1 VAKSVGKS
9 GKTPLMEQ
17 YEEIKAQHPGTIL
30 LFRVG
35 DFYET
40 FGTDAI
46 KAAEILGI
54 VLTKRG
60 NGSATEVAL
69 AGFPHHSLEVYLPKL
84 IRAGQRV
91 AVCEQLEDPKETK
104 TIVKRGVTE
113 LVTPGTSLSD
123 NLLNHK
129 RNNFL
134 AAVFFENDHV
144 GLALVDVSTGEFM
157 VASGKANQIEQMIQ
171 SYQPAEI
178 IFPKSK
184 SDALASIHADR
195 FYHHPLDDWAFRSDF
210 TYERLTRHFQTQS
223 LKGFGIE
230 DDIPAIV
237 AAGIILYYLE
247 ETRHPNVA
255 HIHTLSKIH
264 QFDYLAL
271 DRFSVRNLELLDGAQ
286 SDGRS
291 FVEIMDATKTP
302 MGARLLRKWTLFPL
316 KKVEDIEERQSI
328 VSILMKRK
336 KEAQKIS
343 DLLKEL
349 GDLERLVGKSATG
362 RINPR
367 ELVQLS
373 KSLALIQPIQELMV
387 QIDDPAL
394 LQLSSSLS
402 LELALL
408 QRLQSQLQPDAPA
421 QLVKGNII
429 ASGVSK
435 DLDELRNLANTG
447 KDYLVQLQQKEVQR
461 TGISS
466 LKISFNNVFGYYLEV
481 THTHKD
487 KVPVDWIRKQTLVNA
502 ERYVTPELK
511 EYEEKIL
518 GAQSKIET
526 IEFQLFQELVQYTN
540 SFIAPLQNNAKV
552 LASLDVL
559 LGFAQ
564 IAQERKYSCPIV
576 DESYALE
583 IKNGRHPV
591 IERFLPSGKD
601 YIPNDV
607 FLDHE
612 TQQIMII
619 TGPNMAGKSA
629 LLRQTA
635 LIVMMAQMGSFV
647 PATSAKIG
655 IVDKIFTRVG
665 ANDNQAFGE
674 STFMVEMNETAAI
687 LNNISARSL
696 ILLDEI
702 GRGTST
708 YDGISIAWAIA
719 EFLHQQP
726 ISKAKTLFATHYHE
740 LNEMEGQFERI
751 KNFNVSVKEVGNQIV
766 FVRKLQKGGSEH
778 SFGIHV
784 AKLAGIPQTVVHRS
798 EEILQE
804 LEAQRGQSGKKTIN
818 KKSQEWQ
825 MNLFQGGDPTMEEVR
840 KALES
845 IDPNAITP
853 MDALFTLHQLK
864 QILKN

>member
-1 VAKSVGKS
+1 
-9 GKTPLMEQ
+9 MEQ

-40 FGTDAI
+40 FGEDAI
-46 KAAEILGI
+46 QAAEILGI

-84 IRAGQRV
+84 VRAGQRV

-113 LVTPGTSLSD
+113 LVTPGTSMSD
-123 NLLNHK
+123 QLLHHK
-129 RNNFL
+129 RNNYL
-134 AAVFFENDHV
+134 AAISFWENEV
-144 GLALVDVSTGEFM
+144 GLALADVSTGEFL
-157 VASGKANQIEQMIQ
+157 VVSGKSATIEAVLQ

-184 SDALASIHADR
+184 FNELAQLQATR

-230 DDIPAIV
+230 EDVPSIIACGIV
-237 AAGIILYYLE
+237 LYYLE
-247 ETRHPNVA
+247 ETRHPNLA
-255 HIHTLSKIH
+255 HLKGISKI
-264 QFDYLAL
+264 QPLDYLFL
-271 DRFSVRNLELLDGAQ
+271 DRFSIRNLELMENSQA
-286 SDGRS
+286 DGRS
-291 FVEIMDATKTP
+291 FVEVLDGTKTP

-316 KKVEDIEERQSI
+316 KNVEQIRFRHAL
-328 VSILMKRK
+328 VSALLQNKRTSKALAEILQ
-336 KEAQKIS
+336 EF
-343 DLLKEL
+343 
-349 GDLERLVGKSATG
+349 GDLERLIGKSATG

-367 ELVQLS
+367 ELVQLRKS
-373 KSLALIQPIQELMV
+373 VDLFPKFQKLLSEINTTEVQSLANELADV
-387 QIDDPAL
+387 
-394 LQLSSSLS
+394 S
-402 LELALL
+402 ELALHL
-408 QRLQSQLQPDAPA
+408 KSWLNEDAPA
-421 QLVKGNII
+421 QLIKGGVI
-429 ASGVSK
+429 AAGKSAA
-435 DLDELRNLANTG
+435 LEELRGLSSSG
-447 KDYLVQLQQKEVQR
+447 KDYLIQIQQREIQL

-466 LKISFNNVFGYYLEV
+466 LKISFNSVFGYYLEV

-487 KVPVDWIRKQTLVNA
+487 KVPENWIRKQTLVNA

-518 GAQSKIET
+518 GAQSKIELL
-526 IEFQLFQELVQYTN
+526 EAQLYQELIQFVNQ
-540 SFIAPLQNNAKV
+540 FISVLQQNARIV
-552 LASLDVL
+552 ATLDVL
-559 LGFAQ
+559 SGFAQ
-564 IAQERKYSCPIV
+564 ISLERKYCQPEV

-583 IKNGRHPV
+583 IKAGRHPV
-591 IERFLPSGKD
+591 IERFLPHGKD

-607 FLDHE
+607 YLDYDS
-612 TQQIMII
+612 QQIMII

-635 LIVMMAQMGSFV
+635 LIVMMAQMGCFV
-647 PATSAKIG
+647 PAASAKIG
-655 IVDKIFTRVG
+655 IIDKIFTRVG
-665 ANDNQAFGE
+665 ASDNQAFGE

-726 ISKAKTLFATHYHE
+726 IHRAKTLFATHYHE

-751 KNFNVSVKEVGNQIV
+751 KNYNVSVKEVGNQIV

-784 AKLAGIPQTVVHRS
+784 AKLAGIPSEVVGRS
-798 EEILQE
+798 EEILRE
-804 LEAQRGQSGKKTIN
+804 LESNRSQNGKRSVS
-818 KKSQEWQ
+818 KKSSEWQ
-825 MNLFQGGDPTMEEVR
+825 MNLFQTSDPQLEEVR
-840 KALES
+840 KALEQ

-864 QILKN
+864 QILK

>member
-1 VAKSVGKS
+1 MAKTPGKS

-17 YEEIKAQHPGTIL
+17 YEQIKSQHPGTIL

-40 FGTDAI
+40 FGEDAVL
-46 KAAEILGI
+46 AAEILGI

-84 IRAGQRV
+84 VRAGQRV

-113 LVTPGTSLSD
+113 LVTPGTSMSD
-123 NLLNHK
+123 NLLHHK
-129 RNNFL
+129 KNNYL
-134 AAVFFENDHV
+134 AAISFWENEI
-144 GLALVDVSTGEFM
+144 GLALADVSTGEFL
-157 VASGKANQIEQMIQ
+157 VVSGKANTIEAIIQ

-184 SDALASIHADR
+184 SAELAQLQAHR
-195 FYHHPLDDWAFRSDF
+195 FYHHPLDDWAFRTDF
-210 TYERLTRHFQTQS
+210 TYERCTRHFQTQS

-230 DDIPAIV
+230 DDV
-237 AAGIILYYLE
+237 ASIIASGIILYYLE
-247 ETRHPNVA
+247 ETRHPNLS
-255 HIHTLSKIH
+255 HLKGISKI
-264 QFDYLAL
+264 QPLDYLFL
-271 DRFSVRNLELLDGAQ
+271 DRFSIRNLELMENSQ
-286 SDGRS
+286 SEGRS
-291 FVEIMDATKTP
+291 FVEILDATKTP
-302 MGARLLRKWTLFPL
+302 MGARLLRRWTLFPL
-316 KKVEDIEERQSI
+316 KDVEKIRFRHAI
-328 VSILMKRK
+328 VGSFLQHK
-336 KEAQKIS
+336 KIAHQIS
-343 DLLKEL
+343 GILKEI
-349 GDLERLVGKSATG
+349 GDLERLIGKSATG

-367 ELVQLS
+367 ELVQLK
-373 KSLALIQPIQELMV
+373 KSIGLIPKLQK
-387 QIDDPAL
+387 AL
-394 LQLSSSLS
+394 LETCSEEIKTLAHQLEDLS
-402 LELALL
+402 ELFQHLHQGL
-408 QRLQSQLQPDAPA
+408 NEDAPA
-421 QLVKGNII
+421 QLTKGNVMATGI
-429 ASGVSK
+429 SQE
-435 DLDELRNLANTG
+435 LDELRGLSNSG
-447 KDYLVQLQQKEVQR
+447 KDYLIQIQQREIQQ

-487 KVPVDWIRKQTLVNA
+487 KVPETWIRKQTLVNA
-502 ERYVTPELK
+502 ERFVTPELK

-518 GAQSKIET
+518 GAQSKIEVL
-526 IEFQLFQELVQYTN
+526 EAQLFQELLQFVN
-540 SFIAPLQNNAKV
+540 RFIQPLQQTAKV
-552 LASLDVL
+552 IASTDVL

-564 IAQERKYSCPIV
+564 ISGERKYSLPQV
-576 DESYALE
+576 DESYDLE
-583 IKNGRHPV
+583 IKGGRHPV
-591 IERFLPSGKD
+591 IERFLPHGKD

-607 FLDHE
+607 SLDHQY
-612 TQQIMII
+612 QQIMII

-635 LIVMMAQMGSFV
+635 LIVMMAQMGCYV
-647 PATSAKIG
+647 PAQSAKIG
-655 IVDKIFTRVG
+655 IIDKIFTRVG
-665 ANDNQAFGE
+665 ASDNQAFGE

-726 ISKAKTLFATHYHE
+726 IHRAKTLFATHYHE
-740 LNEMEGQFERI
+740 LNEMEAQFERI

-784 AKLAGIPQTVVHRS
+784 AKLAGIPAEVVHRS
-798 EEILQE
+798 EEILQD
-804 LEAQRGQSGKKTIN
+804 LEKNRSQNGKRPAL
-818 KKSQEWQ
+818 KKSGEWQ
-825 MNLFQGGDPTMEEVR
+825 MNIFQTSDPQLEEIK

-864 QILKN
+864 QILK

>member
-1 VAKSVGKS
+1 
-9 GKTPLMEQ
+9 MEQ
-17 YEEIKAQHPGTIL
+17 YEQIKAQHPGTIL

-40 FGTDAI
+40 FGEDAVL
-46 KAAEILGI
+46 AAEILGI

-84 IRAGQRV
+84 VRAGQRV

-123 NLLNHK
+123 QLLHHK
-129 RNNFL
+129 KNNYL
-134 AAVFFENDHV
+134 AALSFWENEI
-144 GLALVDVSTGEFM
+144 GLALADVSTGEFM
-157 VASGKANQIEQMIQ
+157 VVSGKPSTIEAIIQ

-184 SDALASIHADR
+184 SAELAQLQAHR
-195 FYHHPLDDWAFRSDF
+195 FYHHPLDDWAFRTDF

-230 DDIPAIV
+230 EDVASIIACGIV
-237 AAGIILYYLE
+237 LYYLE
-247 ETRHPNVA
+247 ETRHPNLA
-255 HIHTLSKIH
+255 HLKGISKIH
-264 QFDYLAL
+264 PLDYLFL
-271 DRFSVRNLELLDGAQ
+271 DRFSIRNLELMENPQ
-286 SDGRS
+286 SEGRS
-291 FVEIMDATKTP
+291 FVEVLDATKTP

-316 KKVEDIEERQSI
+316 KDLEQIRFRHSI
-328 VSILMKRK
+328 VSSFIQHKKWAKQASEILQEM
-336 KEAQKIS
+336 
-343 DLLKEL
+343 
-349 GDLERLVGKSATG
+349 GDLERLIGKSATG

-367 ELVQLS
+367 ELVQLKRS
-373 KSLALIQPIQELMV
+373 VELLPRVKKSLSEING
-387 QIDDPAL
+387 
-394 LQLSSSLS
+394 
-402 LELALL
+402 LEVANLG
-408 QRLQSQLQPDAPA
+408 SQLTDQTEFLQHLKTWLNEDAPA
-421 QLVKGNII
+421 QLVKGGVI
-429 ASGVSK
+429 AKGISAE
-435 DLDELRNLANTG
+435 LDELRGLSNSG
-447 KDYLVQLQQKEVQR
+447 KDYLIQIQQREIQQ

-487 KVPVDWIRKQTLVNA
+487 KVPETWIRKQTLVNA
-502 ERYVTPELK
+502 ERYVTLELK

-518 GAQSKIET
+518 GAQSKIEVL
-526 IEFQLFQELVQYTN
+526 EARLFQELIQFVNQ
-540 SFIAPLQNNAKV
+540 FIPALQQNAKV
-552 LASLDVL
+552 IATADVL

-564 IAQERKYSCPIV
+564 LSVDRKYIQPTV
-576 DESYALE
+576 DESYDLE
-583 IKNGRHPV
+583 IKGGRHPV
-591 IERFLPSGKD
+591 IERFLPHGKD

-635 LIVMMAQMGSFV
+635 LIVMMAQMGCFV
-647 PATSAKIG
+647 PATSAKLGVI
-655 IVDKIFTRVG
+655 DKIFTRVG
-665 ANDNQAFGE
+665 ASDNQAFGE

-726 ISKAKTLFATHYHE
+726 IHRAKTLFATHYHE

-751 KNFNVSVKEVGNQIV
+751 KNYNVSVKEVGNQIV

-784 AKLAGIPQTVVHRS
+784 AKLAGIPAEVVARS
-798 EEILQE
+798 EDILRD
-804 LEAQRGQSGKKTIN
+804 LESHRGQNGKRTVS
-818 KKSQEWQ
+818 KKSSEWQ
-825 MNLFQGGDPTMEEVR
+825 MNLFQTSDPQLEEIR
-840 KALES
+840 KALEQ

-864 QILKN
+864 QILK

>member
-1 VAKSVGKS
+1 
-9 GKTPLMEQ
+9 MEQ
-17 YEEIKAQHPGTIL
+17 YEQIKSQHPGTIL

-40 FGTDAI
+40 FGEDAI
-46 KAAEILGI
+46 LAADILGI

-84 IRAGQRV
+84 VRAGQRV

-123 NLLNHK
+123 NLLHHK
-129 RNNFL
+129 KNNYL
-134 AAVFFENDHV
+134 AALSFWENEI
-144 GLALVDVSTGEFM
+144 GLALADVSTGEFM
-157 VASGKANQIEQMIQ
+157 VVSGKPSTIEAIIQ

-184 SDALASIHADR
+184 SAELAQLQAHR
-195 FYHHPLDDWAFRSDF
+195 YYHHPLDDWAFRTDF

-230 DDIPAIV
+230 EDVASIIACGIV
-237 AAGIILYYLE
+237 LYYLE
-247 ETRHPNVA
+247 ETRHPNLA
-255 HIHTLSKIH
+255 HLKGISKIH
-264 QFDYLAL
+264 PLDYLFL
-271 DRFSVRNLELLDGAQ
+271 DRFSIRNLELMENPQ
-286 SDGRS
+286 SEGRS
-291 FVEIMDATKTP
+291 FVEVLDATKTP
-302 MGARLLRKWTLFPL
+302 MGARMLRKWTLFPL
-316 KKVEDIEERQSI
+316 KDLEQIRFRHSI
-328 VSILMKRK
+328 VSSFIQHKKWSKQVSEILQEM
-336 KEAQKIS
+336 
-343 DLLKEL
+343 
-349 GDLERLVGKSATG
+349 GDLERLIGKSATG

-367 ELVQLS
+367 ELVQLKRS
-373 KSLALIQPIQELMV
+373 VELLPKVQKCLSEINGIEVKTLAN
-387 QIDDPAL
+387 
-394 LQLSSSLS
+394 QLTD
-402 LELALL
+402 
-408 QRLQSQLQPDAPA
+408 QSEFLHHLKTWLNEDAPA
-421 QLVKGNII
+421 QLVKG
-429 ASGVSK
+429 GVISK
-435 DLDELRNLANTG
+435 GISAELDELRSLSNSG
-447 KDYLVQLQQKEVQR
+447 KDYLIQIQQREIQQ

-466 LKISFNNVFGYYLEV
+466 LKISFNSVFGYYLEV

-487 KVPVDWIRKQTLVNA
+487 KVPETWIRKQTLVNA

-518 GAQSKIET
+518 GAQSKIEVL
-526 IEFQLFQELVQYTN
+526 EARLFQELVQFVN
-540 SFIAPLQNNAKV
+540 QFIPALQQNAKV
-552 LASLDVL
+552 IATADVL

-564 IAQERKYSCPIV
+564 LSVERKYIQPTV
-576 DESYALE
+576 DESYELE
-583 IKNGRHPV
+583 IKGGRHPV
-591 IERFLPSGKD
+591 IERFLPHGKD

-635 LIVMMAQMGSFV
+635 LIVMMAQMGCFV
-647 PATSAKIG
+647 PATSAKLG
-655 IVDKIFTRVG
+655 IIDKIFTRVG
-665 ANDNQAFGE
+665 ASDNQAFGE

-726 ISKAKTLFATHYHE
+726 IHRAKTLFATHYHE

-751 KNFNVSVKEVGNQIV
+751 KNYNVSVKEVGNQIV
-766 FVRKLQKGGSEH
+766 FVRKLQRGGSEH

-784 AKLAGIPQTVVHRS
+784 AKLAGIPAEVVARSEDILRELESHRS
-798 EEILQE
+798 QN
-804 LEAQRGQSGKKTIN
+804 GKRTVS
-818 KKSQEWQ
+818 KKSSEWQ
-825 MNLFQGGDPTMEEVR
+825 MNLFQTSDPQLEEIR
-840 KALES
+840 KALEQ

-864 QILKN
+864 QILK

>member
-1 VAKSVGKS
+1 
-9 GKTPLMEQ
+9 MEQ
-17 YEEIKAQHPGTIL
+17 YEQIKSQHPGTIL

-40 FGTDAI
+40 FGEDAI
-46 KAAEILGI
+46 LAAEILGI

-84 IRAGQRV
+84 VRAGQRV

-113 LVTPGTSLSD
+113 LVTPGTSMSD
-123 NLLNHK
+123 NLLHHK
-129 RNNFL
+129 KNNYL
-134 AAVFFENDHV
+134 AVISFWENEI
-144 GLALVDVSTGEFM
+144 GLALADVSTGEFL
-157 VASGKANQIEQMIQ
+157 VVSGKANTIEAIIQ

-184 SDALASIHADR
+184 SAELAQLQAHR
-195 FYHHPLDDWAFRSDF
+195 FYHHPLDDWAFRIDF
-210 TYERLTRHFQTQS
+210 TYERCTRHFQTQS
-223 LKGFGIE
+223 LKGFGI
-230 DDIPAIV
+230 DDDV
-237 AAGIILYYLE
+237 ASIIASGIILYYLE
-247 ETRHPNVA
+247 ETRHPNLS
-255 HIHTLSKIH
+255 HLKGISKI
-264 QFDYLAL
+264 QPLDYLFL
-271 DRFSVRNLELLDGAQ
+271 DRFSIRNLELMENSQ
-286 SDGRS
+286 SEGRS
-291 FVEIMDATKTP
+291 FVEILDATKTP
-302 MGARLLRKWTLFPL
+302 MGARLLRRWTLFPL
-316 KKVEDIEERQSI
+316 KDVEKIRFRHAI
-328 VSILMKRK
+328 VGSFLQHK
-336 KEAQKIS
+336 KIAHQIS
-343 DLLKEL
+343 DILKEI
-349 GDLERLVGKSATG
+349 GDLERLIGKSATG

-367 ELVQLS
+367 ELVQLK
-373 KSLALIQPIQELMV
+373 KSIGLIPKLQK
-387 QIDDPAL
+387 AL
-394 LQLSSSLS
+394 LETSSEEIKTLAHQLEDLS
-402 LELALL
+402 ELFQHLHQGL
-408 QRLQSQLQPDAPA
+408 NEDAPA
-421 QLVKGNII
+421 QLTKGNVMATGI
-429 ASGVSK
+429 SQE
-435 DLDELRNLANTG
+435 LDELRGLSNSG
-447 KDYLVQLQQKEVQR
+447 KDYLIQIQQREIQQ

-487 KVPVDWIRKQTLVNA
+487 KVPETWIRKQTLVNA

-518 GAQSKIET
+518 GAQSKIEVL
-526 IEFQLFQELVQYTN
+526 EAQLFQELLQFVN
-540 SFIAPLQNNAKV
+540 RFIQPLQQTAKV
-552 LASLDVL
+552 IASTDVL

-564 IAQERKYSCPIV
+564 ISGERKYSLPQV
-576 DESYALE
+576 DESYDLE
-583 IKNGRHPV
+583 IKGGRHPV
-591 IERFLPSGKD
+591 IERFLPHGKD

-607 FLDHE
+607 SLDHQF
-612 TQQIMII
+612 QQIMII

-635 LIVMMAQMGSFV
+635 LIVMMAQMGCYV
-647 PATSAKIG
+647 PAQSAKIG
-655 IVDKIFTRVG
+655 IIDKIFTRVG
-665 ANDNQAFGE
+665 ASDNQAFGE

-726 ISKAKTLFATHYHE
+726 IHRAKTLFATHYHE
-740 LNEMEGQFERI
+740 LNEMEAQFERI

-784 AKLAGIPQTVVHRS
+784 AKLAGIPAEVVHRS
-798 EEILQE
+798 EEILQD
-804 LEAQRGQSGKKTIN
+804 LEKNRSQNGKRPAL
-818 KKSQEWQ
+818 KKSGEWQ
-825 MNLFQGGDPTMEEVR
+825 MNLFQTSDPQLEEIK

-864 QILKN
+864 QILK

>member
-1 VAKSVGKS
+1 
-9 GKTPLMEQ
+9 MEQ
-17 YEEIKAQHPGTIL
+17 YEQIKSQHPGTIL

-40 FGTDAI
+40 FGEDAVL
-46 KAAEILGI
+46 AAEILGI

-84 IRAGQRV
+84 VRAGQRV

-113 LVTPGTSLSD
+113 LVTPGTSMSD
-123 NLLNHK
+123 NLLHHK
-129 RNNFL
+129 KNNYL
-134 AAVFFENDHV
+134 AAISFWENEI
-144 GLALVDVSTGEFM
+144 GLALADVSTGEFL
-157 VASGKANQIEQMIQ
+157 VVSGKANTIEAIIQ

-184 SDALASIHADR
+184 SAELAQLQAHR
-195 FYHHPLDDWAFRSDF
+195 FYHHPLDDWAFRTDF
-210 TYERLTRHFQTQS
+210 TYERCTRHFQTQS

-230 DDIPAIV
+230 DDVASIIASGIV
-237 AAGIILYYLE
+237 LYYLE
-247 ETRHPNVA
+247 ETRHPNLS
-255 HIHTLSKIH
+255 HLKGISKI
-264 QFDYLAL
+264 QPLDYLFL
-271 DRFSVRNLELLDGAQ
+271 DRFSIRNLELMENSQAE
-286 SDGRS
+286 GRS
-291 FVEIMDATKTP
+291 FVEILDATKTP
-302 MGARLLRKWTLFPL
+302 MGARLLRRWTLFPL
-316 KKVEDIEERQSI
+316 KDVEKIRFRHAI
-328 VSILMKRK
+328 VGSFLQHK
-336 KEAQKIS
+336 KIAHQIS
-343 DLLKEL
+343 GILKEI
-349 GDLERLVGKSATG
+349 GDLERLIGKSATG

-367 ELVQLS
+367 ELVQLK
-373 KSLALIQPIQELMV
+373 KSIGLIPKLQK
-387 QIDDPAL
+387 AL
-394 LQLSSSLS
+394 LETDSEDIKTLAHQLEDLS
-402 LELALL
+402 ELFQHLHHGL
-408 QRLQSQLQPDAPA
+408 NEDAPA
-421 QLVKGNII
+421 QLTKGNVI
-429 ASGVSK
+429 AKGISQE
-435 DLDELRNLANTG
+435 LDELRGLSNSG
-447 KDYLVQLQQKEVQR
+447 KDYLIQIQQREIQQ

-487 KVPVDWIRKQTLVNA
+487 KVPETWIRKQTLVNA

-518 GAQSKIET
+518 GAQSKIEVLET
-526 IEFQLFQELVQYTN
+526 QLFQELLQFVNQ
-540 SFIAPLQNNAKV
+540 FIQPLQQTAKV
-552 LASLDVL
+552 IASTDVL

-564 IAQERKYSCPIV
+564 ISGERKYSLPQV
-576 DESYALE
+576 DESYDLE
-583 IKNGRHPV
+583 IKGGRHPV
-591 IERFLPSGKD
+591 IERFLPHGKD

-607 FLDHE
+607 SLDHQF
-612 TQQIMII
+612 QQIMII

-635 LIVMMAQMGSFV
+635 LIVMMAQMGCFV
-647 PATSAKIG
+647 PAQSAKIG
-655 IVDKIFTRVG
+655 IIDKIFTRVG
-665 ANDNQAFGE
+665 ASDNQAFGE

-726 ISKAKTLFATHYHE
+726 IHRAKTLFATHYHE
-740 LNEMEGQFERI
+740 LNEMEAQFERI

-784 AKLAGIPQTVVHRS
+784 AKLAGIPAEVVHRS
-798 EEILQE
+798 EEILQD
-804 LEAQRGQSGKKTIN
+804 LEKNRSQNGKRPAL
-818 KKSQEWQ
+818 KKSGEWQ
-825 MNLFQGGDPTMEEVR
+825 MNLFQTSDPQLEEIK

-864 QILKN
+864 QILK

>member
-1 VAKSVGKS
+1 
-9 GKTPLMEQ
+9 MEQ
-17 YEEIKAQHPGTIL
+17 YEQIKSQHPGTIL

-40 FGTDAI
+40 FGEDAI
-46 KAAEILGI
+46 LAADILGI

-84 IRAGQRV
+84 VRAGQRV

-123 NLLNHK
+123 HLLHHK
-129 RNNFL
+129 KNNYL
-134 AAVFFENDHV
+134 AALSFWENEI
-144 GLALVDVSTGEFM
+144 GLALADVSTGEFM
-157 VASGKANQIEQMIQ
+157 VVSGKPSTIEAIIQ

-184 SDALASIHADR
+184 SAELTQLQAHR

-230 DDIPAIV
+230 EDVASIIACGIV
-237 AAGIILYYLE
+237 LYYLE
-247 ETRHPNVA
+247 ETRHPNLA
-255 HIHTLSKIH
+255 HLKGISKIH
-264 QFDYLAL
+264 PLDYLFL
-271 DRFSVRNLELLDGAQ
+271 DRFSIRNLELMENPT
-286 SDGRS
+286 SEGRS
-291 FVEIMDATKTP
+291 FVEVLDATKTP
-302 MGARLLRKWTLFPL
+302 MGARMLRKWTLFPL
-316 KKVEDIEERQSI
+316 KDLEQIQFRHSI
-328 VSILMKRK
+328 VSSFIQHKKWTKQISEILQEM
-336 KEAQKIS
+336 
-343 DLLKEL
+343 
-349 GDLERLVGKSATG
+349 GDLERLIGKSATG

-367 ELVQLS
+367 ELVQLKRS
-373 KSLALIQPIQELMV
+373 VELLPKVQRCLSEINGIEVKTLA
-387 QIDDPAL
+387 
-394 LQLSSSLS
+394 
-402 LELALL
+402 
-408 QRLQSQLQPDAPA
+408 SQLTDQSEFLQHLQIWLNEDAPA
-421 QLVKGNII
+421 QLVKG
-429 ASGVSK
+429 GVISK
-435 DLDELRNLANTG
+435 GISAELDELRSLSNSG
-447 KDYLVQLQQKEVQR
+447 KDYLIQIQQREIQQ

-466 LKISFNNVFGYYLEV
+466 LKISFNSVFGYYLEV

-487 KVPVDWIRKQTLVNA
+487 KVPETWIRKQTLVNA

-518 GAQSKIET
+518 GAQSKIEVL
-526 IEFQLFQELVQYTN
+526 EARLFQELVQFVN
-540 SFIAPLQNNAKV
+540 QFIPTLQQNAKAI
-552 LASLDVL
+552 ASADVL

-564 IAQERKYSCPIV
+564 ISVERKYVQPTV
-576 DESYALE
+576 DESYELE
-583 IKNGRHPV
+583 IKGGRHPV
-591 IERFLPSGKD
+591 IERFLPHGKD

-607 FLDHE
+607 HLDHE

-635 LIVMMAQMGSFV
+635 LIVMMAQMGCFV
-647 PATSAKIG
+647 PATSAKLG
-655 IVDKIFTRVG
+655 IIDKIFTRVG
-665 ANDNQAFGE
+665 ASDNQAFGE

-726 ISKAKTLFATHYHE
+726 IHRAKTLFATHYHE

-751 KNFNVSVKEVGNQIV
+751 KNYNVSVKEVGNQIV

-784 AKLAGIPQTVVHRS
+784 AKLAGIPAEVVSRSEAILKELESHRS
-798 EEILQE
+798 Q
-804 LEAQRGQSGKKTIN
+804 GGKKTIS
-818 KKSQEWQ
+818 KKSPEWQ
-825 MNLFQGGDPTMEEVR
+825 MNLFQTSDPQLEEVR
-840 KALES
+840 KALEQ

-864 QILKN
+864 QILK

>member
-1 VAKSVGKS
+1 MAKSPGKS

-17 YEEIKAQHPGTIL
+17 YEQIKSQHPGTIL

-40 FGTDAI
+40 FGEDAI
-46 KAAEILGI
+46 LAADILGI

-84 IRAGQRV
+84 VRAGQRV

-123 NLLNHK
+123 HLLHHK
-129 RNNFL
+129 KNNYL
-134 AAVFFENDHV
+134 AALSFWENEI
-144 GLALVDVSTGEFM
+144 GLALADVSTGEFM
-157 VASGKANQIEQMIQ
+157 VVSGKPSTIEAIIQ

-184 SDALASIHADR
+184 SAELTQLQAHR

-230 DDIPAIV
+230 EDVASIIACGIV
-237 AAGIILYYLE
+237 LYYLE
-247 ETRHPNVA
+247 ETRHPNLA
-255 HIHTLSKIH
+255 HLKGISKIH
-264 QFDYLAL
+264 PLDYLFL
-271 DRFSVRNLELLDGAQ
+271 DRFSIRNLELMENPT
-286 SDGRS
+286 SEGRS
-291 FVEIMDATKTP
+291 FVEVLDATKTP
-302 MGARLLRKWTLFPL
+302 MGARMLRKWTLFPL
-316 KKVEDIEERQSI
+316 KDLEQIQFRHSI
-328 VSILMKRK
+328 VSSFIQHKKWTKQISEILQEM
-336 KEAQKIS
+336 
-343 DLLKEL
+343 
-349 GDLERLVGKSATG
+349 GDLERLIGKSATG

-367 ELVQLS
+367 ELVQLKRS
-373 KSLALIQPIQELMV
+373 VELLPKVQRCLSEINGIEVKTLA
-387 QIDDPAL
+387 
-394 LQLSSSLS
+394 
-402 LELALL
+402 
-408 QRLQSQLQPDAPA
+408 SQLTDQSEFLQHLQIWLNEDAPA
-421 QLVKGNII
+421 QLVKG
-429 ASGVSK
+429 GVISK
-435 DLDELRNLANTG
+435 GISAELDELRSLSNSG
-447 KDYLVQLQQKEVQR
+447 KDYLIQIQQREIQQ

-466 LKISFNNVFGYYLEV
+466 LKISFNSVFGYYLEV

-487 KVPVDWIRKQTLVNA
+487 KVPETWIRKQTLVNA

-518 GAQSKIET
+518 GAQSKIEVL
-526 IEFQLFQELVQYTN
+526 EARLFQELVQFVN
-540 SFIAPLQNNAKV
+540 QFIPTLQQNAKAI
-552 LASLDVL
+552 ASADVL

-564 IAQERKYSCPIV
+564 ISVERKYVQPTV
-576 DESYALE
+576 DESYELE
-583 IKNGRHPV
+583 IKGGRHPV
-591 IERFLPSGKD
+591 IERFLPHGKD

-607 FLDHE
+607 HLDHE

-635 LIVMMAQMGSFV
+635 LIVMMAQMGCFV
-647 PATSAKIG
+647 PATSAKLG
-655 IVDKIFTRVG
+655 IIDKIFTRVG
-665 ANDNQAFGE
+665 ASDNQAFGE

-726 ISKAKTLFATHYHE
+726 IHRAKTLFATHYHE

-751 KNFNVSVKEVGNQIV
+751 KNYNVSVKEVGNQIV

-784 AKLAGIPQTVVHRS
+784 AKLAGIPAEVVSRSEAILKELESHRS
-798 EEILQE
+798 Q
-804 LEAQRGQSGKKTIN
+804 GGKKTIS
-818 KKSQEWQ
+818 KKSPEWQ
-825 MNLFQGGDPTMEEVR
+825 MNLFQTSDPQLEEVR
-840 KALES
+840 KALEQ

-864 QILKN
+864 QILK

>member
-1 VAKSVGKS
+1 
-9 GKTPLMEQ
+9 MEQ
-17 YEEIKAQHPGTIL
+17 YEQIKSQHPGTIL

-40 FGTDAI
+40 FGEDAVL
-46 KAAEILGI
+46 AAEILGI

-84 IRAGQRV
+84 VRAGQRV

-113 LVTPGTSLSD
+113 LVTPGTSMSD
-123 NLLNHK
+123 NLLHHK
-129 RNNFL
+129 KNNYL
-134 AAVFFENDHV
+134 AAISFWENEI
-144 GLALVDVSTGEFM
+144 GLALADVSTGEFL
-157 VASGKANQIEQMIQ
+157 VVSGKANTIEAIIQ

-184 SDALASIHADR
+184 SAELAQLQAHR
-195 FYHHPLDDWAFRSDF
+195 FYHHPLDDWAFRTDF
-210 TYERLTRHFQTQS
+210 TYERCTRHFQTQS

-230 DDIPAIV
+230 DDV
-237 AAGIILYYLE
+237 ASIIASGIILYYLE
-247 ETRHPNVA
+247 ETRHPNLS
-255 HIHTLSKIH
+255 HLKGISKI
-264 QFDYLAL
+264 QPLDYLFL
-271 DRFSVRNLELLDGAQ
+271 DRFSIRNLELMENSQ
-286 SDGRS
+286 SEGRS
-291 FVEIMDATKTP
+291 FVEILDATKTP
-302 MGARLLRKWTLFPL
+302 MGARLLRRWTLFPL
-316 KKVEDIEERQSI
+316 KDVEKIRFRHAI
-328 VSILMKRK
+328 VGSFLQHK
-336 KEAQKIS
+336 KIS
-343 DLLKEL
+343 HQISEILKEI
-349 GDLERLVGKSATG
+349 GDLERLIGKSATG

-367 ELVQLS
+367 ELVQLK
-373 KSLALIQPIQELMV
+373 KSIGLIPKLQK
-387 QIDDPAL
+387 AL
-394 LQLSSSLS
+394 LETDSEDIKTLAHQLEDLS
-402 LELALL
+402 ELFQHLHHGL
-408 QRLQSQLQPDAPA
+408 NEDAPA
-421 QLVKGNII
+421 QLTKGNVI
-429 ASGVSK
+429 AKGISQE
-435 DLDELRNLANTG
+435 LDELRGLSNSG
-447 KDYLVQLQQKEVQR
+447 KDYLIQIQQREIQQ

-487 KVPVDWIRKQTLVNA
+487 KVPETWIRKQTLVNA

-518 GAQSKIET
+518 GAQSKIEVLET
-526 IEFQLFQELVQYTN
+526 QLFQELLQFVNQ
-540 SFIAPLQNNAKV
+540 FIQPLQQTAKV
-552 LASLDVL
+552 IASTDVL

-564 IAQERKYSCPIV
+564 ISGERKYSLPQV
-576 DESYALE
+576 DESYDLE
-583 IKNGRHPV
+583 IKGGRHPV
-591 IERFLPSGKD
+591 IERFLPHGKD

-607 FLDHE
+607 SLDHQF
-612 TQQIMII
+612 QQIMII

-635 LIVMMAQMGSFV
+635 LIVMMAQMGCFV
-647 PATSAKIG
+647 PAQSAKIG
-655 IVDKIFTRVG
+655 IIDKIFTRVG
-665 ANDNQAFGE
+665 ASDNQAFGE

-726 ISKAKTLFATHYHE
+726 IHRAKTLFATHYHE
-740 LNEMEGQFERI
+740 LNEMEAQFERI

-784 AKLAGIPQTVVHRS
+784 AKLAGIPAEVVHRS
-798 EEILQE
+798 EEILQD
-804 LEAQRGQSGKKTIN
+804 LEKNRTQNGKRPAL
-818 KKSQEWQ
+818 KKSGEWQ
-825 MNLFQGGDPTMEEVR
+825 MNLFQTTDPQLQEIK

-864 QILKN
+864 QILK

>member
-1 VAKSVGKS
+1 MAKTPGKS

-17 YEEIKAQHPGTIL
+17 YEQIKSQHPGTIL

-40 FGTDAI
+40 FGEDAI
-46 KAAEILGI
+46 LAAEILGI

-84 IRAGQRV
+84 VRAGQRV

-113 LVTPGTSLSD
+113 LVTPGTSMSD
-123 NLLNHK
+123 NLLHHK
-129 RNNFL
+129 KNNYL
-134 AAVFFENDHV
+134 AAISFWDNEI
-144 GLALVDVSTGEFM
+144 GLALADVSTGEFL
-157 VASGKANQIEQMIQ
+157 VVSGKANTIEAIIQ

-184 SDALASIHADR
+184 SAELAQLQAHR
-195 FYHHPLDDWAFRSDF
+195 FYHHPLDDWAFRTDF
-210 TYERLTRHFQTQS
+210 TYERCTRHFQTQS

-230 DDIPAIV
+230 DDV
-237 AAGIILYYLE
+237 ASIIASGIILYYLE
-247 ETRHPNVA
+247 ETRHPNLS
-255 HIHTLSKIH
+255 HLKGISKI
-264 QFDYLAL
+264 QPLDYLFL
-271 DRFSVRNLELLDGAQ
+271 DRFSIRNLELMENSQ
-286 SDGRS
+286 SEGRS
-291 FVEIMDATKTP
+291 FVEILDATKTP
-302 MGARLLRKWTLFPL
+302 MGARLLRRWTLFPL
-316 KKVEDIEERQSI
+316 KDVEKIRFRHAI
-328 VSILMKRK
+328 VGSFLQHK
-336 KEAQKIS
+336 KIAHQIS
-343 DLLKEL
+343 DILKEI
-349 GDLERLVGKSATG
+349 GDLERLIGKSATG

-367 ELVQLS
+367 ELVQLK
-373 KSLALIQPIQELMV
+373 KSIGLIPKLQK
-387 QIDDPAL
+387 AL
-394 LQLSSSLS
+394 LETSSEEIKTLAHQLEDLS
-402 LELALL
+402 ELFQHLHQGL
-408 QRLQSQLQPDAPA
+408 NEDAPA
-421 QLVKGNII
+421 QLTKGNVMATGI
-429 ASGVSK
+429 SQE
-435 DLDELRNLANTG
+435 LDELRGLSNSG
-447 KDYLVQLQQKEVQR
+447 KDYLIQIQQREIQQ

-487 KVPVDWIRKQTLVNA
+487 KVPETWIRKQTLVNA

-518 GAQSKIET
+518 GAQSKIEVL
-526 IEFQLFQELVQYTN
+526 EAQLFQELLQFVN
-540 SFIAPLQNNAKV
+540 RFIQPLQQTAKV
-552 LASLDVL
+552 IASTDVL

-564 IAQERKYSCPIV
+564 ISGERKYSLPQV
-576 DESYALE
+576 DESYDLE
-583 IKNGRHPV
+583 IKGGRHPV
-591 IERFLPSGKD
+591 IERFLPHGKD

-607 FLDHE
+607 SLDHQY
-612 TQQIMII
+612 QQIMII

-635 LIVMMAQMGSFV
+635 LIVMMAQMGCYV
-647 PATSAKIG
+647 PAQSAKIG
-655 IVDKIFTRVG
+655 IIDKIFTRVG
-665 ANDNQAFGE
+665 ASDNQAFGE

-726 ISKAKTLFATHYHE
+726 IHRAKTLFATHYHE
-740 LNEMEGQFERI
+740 LNEMEAQFERI

-784 AKLAGIPQTVVHRS
+784 AKLAGIPAEVVHRS
-798 EEILQE
+798 EEILQD
-804 LEAQRGQSGKKTIN
+804 LEKNRSQNGKRPAL
-818 KKSQEWQ
+818 KKSGEWQ
-825 MNLFQGGDPTMEEVR
+825 MNLFQTSDPQLEEIK

-864 QILKN
+864 QILK

>member
-1 VAKSVGKS
+1 MAKSPGKS

-17 YEEIKAQHPGTIL
+17 YEQIKSQHPGTIL

-40 FGTDAI
+40 FGEDAI
-46 KAAEILGI
+46 LAADILGI

-84 IRAGQRV
+84 VRAGQRV

-123 NLLNHK
+123 NLLHHK
-129 RNNFL
+129 KNNYL
-134 AAVFFENDHV
+134 AALSFWENEI
-144 GLALVDVSTGEFM
+144 GLALADVSTGEFM
-157 VASGKANQIEQMIQ
+157 VVSGKPSTIEAIIQ

-184 SDALASIHADR
+184 SAEIAQLQAHR
-195 FYHHPLDDWAFRSDF
+195 YYHHPLDDWAFRTDF

-230 DDIPAIV
+230 EDVASIIACGIV
-237 AAGIILYYLE
+237 LYYLE
-247 ETRHPNVA
+247 ETRHPNLA
-255 HIHTLSKIH
+255 HLKGISKIH
-264 QFDYLAL
+264 PLDYLFL
-271 DRFSVRNLELLDGAQ
+271 DRFSIRNLELMENPQ
-286 SDGRS
+286 SEGRS
-291 FVEIMDATKTP
+291 FVEVLDATKTP
-302 MGARLLRKWTLFPL
+302 MGARMLRKWTLFPL
-316 KKVEDIEERQSI
+316 KDLEQIRFRHSI
-328 VSILMKRK
+328 VSSFIQHKKWSKQVSEILQEM
-336 KEAQKIS
+336 
-343 DLLKEL
+343 
-349 GDLERLVGKSATG
+349 GDLERLIGKSATG

-367 ELVQLS
+367 ELVQLKRS
-373 KSLALIQPIQELMV
+373 VELLPKVQKCLSEINGIEVKNLAN
-387 QIDDPAL
+387 
-394 LQLSSSLS
+394 QLTD
-402 LELALL
+402 
-408 QRLQSQLQPDAPA
+408 QSEFLHHLKTWLNEDAPA
-421 QLVKGNII
+421 QLVKG
-429 ASGVSK
+429 GVISK
-435 DLDELRNLANTG
+435 GISAELDELRSLSNSG
-447 KDYLVQLQQKEVQR
+447 KDYLIQIQQREIQQ

-466 LKISFNNVFGYYLEV
+466 LKISFNSVFGYYLEV

-487 KVPVDWIRKQTLVNA
+487 KVPETWIRKQTLVNA

-518 GAQSKIET
+518 GAQSKIEVL
-526 IEFQLFQELVQYTN
+526 EARLFQELVQFVN
-540 SFIAPLQNNAKV
+540 QFIPALQQNAKV
-552 LASLDVL
+552 IATADVL

-564 IAQERKYSCPIV
+564 LSVERKYIQPSV
-576 DESYALE
+576 DESYELE
-583 IKNGRHPV
+583 IKGGRHPV
-591 IERFLPSGKD
+591 IEQFLPHGKD

-635 LIVMMAQMGSFV
+635 LIVMMAQMGCFV
-647 PATSAKIG
+647 PATSAKLG
-655 IVDKIFTRVG
+655 IIDKIFTRVG
-665 ANDNQAFGE
+665 ASDNQAFGE

-726 ISKAKTLFATHYHE
+726 IHRAKTLFATHYHE

-751 KNFNVSVKEVGNQIV
+751 KNYNVSVKEVGNQIV
-766 FVRKLQKGGSEH
+766 FVRKLQRGGSEH

-784 AKLAGIPQTVVHRS
+784 AKLAGIPAEVVSRSEDILRELESHRS
-798 EEILQE
+798 QN
-804 LEAQRGQSGKKTIN
+804 GKRTVS
-818 KKSQEWQ
+818 KKSSEWQ
-825 MNLFQGGDPTMEEVR
+825 MNLFQTSDPQLEEIR
-840 KALES
+840 KALEQ

-864 QILKN
+864 QILK

>member
-1 VAKSVGKS
+1 
-9 GKTPLMEQ
+9 MEQ
-17 YEEIKAQHPGTIL
+17 YEQIKSQHPGTIL

-40 FGTDAI
+40 FGEDAI
-46 KAAEILGI
+46 LAADILGI

-84 IRAGQRV
+84 VRAGQRV

-123 NLLNHK
+123 NLLHHK
-129 RNNFL
+129 KNNYL
-134 AAVFFENDHV
+134 AALSFWENEI
-144 GLALVDVSTGEFM
+144 GLALADVSTGEFM
-157 VASGKANQIEQMIQ
+157 VVSGKPSSIEAIIQ

-184 SDALASIHADR
+184 SAELAQLQAHR
-195 FYHHPLDDWAFRSDF
+195 YYHHPLDDWAFRTDF

-230 DDIPAIV
+230 EDVASIIACGIV
-237 AAGIILYYLE
+237 LYYLE
-247 ETRHPNVA
+247 ETRHPNLA
-255 HIHTLSKIH
+255 HLKGISKIH
-264 QFDYLAL
+264 PLDYLFL
-271 DRFSVRNLELLDGAQ
+271 DRFSIRNLELMENPQ
-286 SDGRS
+286 SEGRS
-291 FVEIMDATKTP
+291 FVEVLDATKTP
-302 MGARLLRKWTLFPL
+302 MGARMLRKWTLFPL
-316 KKVEDIEERQSI
+316 KDLEQIRFRHSI
-328 VSILMKRK
+328 VSSFIQHKKWSKQVSEILQEM
-336 KEAQKIS
+336 
-343 DLLKEL
+343 
-349 GDLERLVGKSATG
+349 GDLERLIGKSATG

-367 ELVQLS
+367 ELVQLKRS
-373 KSLALIQPIQELMV
+373 VELLPKVQKCLSEINGIEVKTLAN
-387 QIDDPAL
+387 
-394 LQLSSSLS
+394 QLTD
-402 LELALL
+402 
-408 QRLQSQLQPDAPA
+408 QSEFLHHLKTWLNEDAPA
-421 QLVKGNII
+421 QLVKG
-429 ASGVSK
+429 GVISK
-435 DLDELRNLANTG
+435 GISAELDELRSLSNSG
-447 KDYLVQLQQKEVQR
+447 KDYLIQIQQREIQQ

-466 LKISFNNVFGYYLEV
+466 LKISFNSVFGYYLEV

-487 KVPVDWIRKQTLVNA
+487 KVPETWIRKQTLVNA

-518 GAQSKIET
+518 GAQSKIEVL
-526 IEFQLFQELVQYTN
+526 EARLFQELVQFVN
-540 SFIAPLQNNAKV
+540 QFIPALQQNAKV
-552 LASLDVL
+552 IATADVL

-564 IAQERKYSCPIV
+564 LSVERKYIQPTV
-576 DESYALE
+576 DESYELE
-583 IKNGRHPV
+583 IKGGRHPV
-591 IERFLPSGKD
+591 IERFLPHGKD

-635 LIVMMAQMGSFV
+635 LIVMMAQMGCFV
-647 PATSAKIG
+647 PATSAKLG
-655 IVDKIFTRVG
+655 IIDKIFTRVG
-665 ANDNQAFGE
+665 ASDNQAFGE

-726 ISKAKTLFATHYHE
+726 IHRAKTLFATHYHE

-751 KNFNVSVKEVGNQIV
+751 KNYNVSVKEVGNQIV
-766 FVRKLQKGGSEH
+766 FVRKLQRGGSEH

-784 AKLAGIPQTVVHRS
+784 AKLAGIPAEVVARSEDILRDLESHRS
-798 EEILQE
+798 QN
-804 LEAQRGQSGKKTIN
+804 GKRTVS
-818 KKSQEWQ
+818 KKSSEWQ
-825 MNLFQGGDPTMEEVR
+825 MNLFQTSDPQLEEIR
-840 KALES
+840 KALEQ

-864 QILKN
+864 QILK

>member
-1 VAKSVGKS
+1 
-9 GKTPLMEQ
+9 MEQ
-17 YEEIKAQHPGTIL
+17 YEQIKSQHPGTIL

-40 FGTDAI
+40 FGEDAI
-46 KAAEILGI
+46 LAAEILGI

-84 IRAGQRV
+84 VRAGQRV

-113 LVTPGTSLSD
+113 LVTPGTSMSD
-123 NLLNHK
+123 NLLHHK
-129 RNNFL
+129 KNNYL
-134 AAVFFENDHV
+134 AAISFWENEI
-144 GLALVDVSTGEFM
+144 GLALADVSTGEFL
-157 VASGKANQIEQMIQ
+157 VVSGKANTIEAIIQ

-184 SDALASIHADR
+184 SAELAQLQAHR
-195 FYHHPLDDWAFRSDF
+195 FYHHPLDDWAFRIDF
-210 TYERLTRHFQTQS
+210 TYERCTRHFQTQS
-223 LKGFGIE
+223 LKGFGI
-230 DDIPAIV
+230 DDDV
-237 AAGIILYYLE
+237 ASIIASGIILYYLE
-247 ETRHPNVA
+247 ETRHPNLS
-255 HIHTLSKIH
+255 HLKGISKI
-264 QFDYLAL
+264 QPLDYLFL
-271 DRFSVRNLELLDGAQ
+271 DRFSIRNLELMENSQ
-286 SDGRS
+286 SEGRS
-291 FVEIMDATKTP
+291 FVEILDATKTP
-302 MGARLLRKWTLFPL
+302 MGARLLRRWTLFPL
-316 KKVEDIEERQSI
+316 KDVEKIRFRHAI
-328 VSILMKRK
+328 VGSFLQHK
-336 KEAQKIS
+336 KIAHQIS
-343 DLLKEL
+343 DILKEI
-349 GDLERLVGKSATG
+349 GDLERLIGKSATG

-367 ELVQLS
+367 ELVQLK
-373 KSLALIQPIQELMV
+373 KSIGLIPKLQK
-387 QIDDPAL
+387 AL
-394 LQLSSSLS
+394 LETSSEEIKTLAHQLEDLS
-402 LELALL
+402 ELFQHLHHGL
-408 QRLQSQLQPDAPA
+408 NEDAPA
-421 QLVKGNII
+421 QLTKGNVI
-429 ASGVSK
+429 AKGISQE
-435 DLDELRNLANTG
+435 LDELRGLSNSG
-447 KDYLVQLQQKEVQR
+447 KDYLIQIQQREIQQ

-487 KVPVDWIRKQTLVNA
+487 KVPETWIRKQTLVNA

-518 GAQSKIET
+518 GAQSKIEVL
-526 IEFQLFQELVQYTN
+526 EAQLFQELLQFVN
-540 SFIAPLQNNAKV
+540 RFIQPLQQTAKV
-552 LASLDVL
+552 IASTDVL

-564 IAQERKYSCPIV
+564 ISGERKYSLPQV
-576 DESYALE
+576 DESYDLE
-583 IKNGRHPV
+583 IKGGRHPV
-591 IERFLPSGKD
+591 IERFLPHGKD

-607 FLDHE
+607 SLDHQY
-612 TQQIMII
+612 QQIMII

-635 LIVMMAQMGSFV
+635 LIVMMAQMGCYV
-647 PATSAKIG
+647 PAQSAKIG
-655 IVDKIFTRVG
+655 IIDKIFTRVG
-665 ANDNQAFGE
+665 ASDNQAFGE

-726 ISKAKTLFATHYHE
+726 IHRAKTLFATHYHE
-740 LNEMEGQFERI
+740 LNEMEAQFERI

-784 AKLAGIPQTVVHRS
+784 AKLAGIPAEVVHRS
-798 EEILQE
+798 EEILQD
-804 LEAQRGQSGKKTIN
+804 LEKNRSQNGKRPAL
-818 KKSQEWQ
+818 KKSGEWQ
-825 MNLFQGGDPTMEEVR
+825 MNLFQTSDPQLEEIK

-864 QILKN
+864 QILK

>member
-1 VAKSVGKS
+1 
-9 GKTPLMEQ
+9 MEQ
-17 YEEIKAQHPGTIL
+17 YEQIKSQHPGTIL

-40 FGTDAI
+40 FGEDAI
-46 KAAEILGI
+46 LAADILGI

-84 IRAGQRV
+84 VRAGQRV

-123 NLLNHK
+123 NLLHHK
-129 RNNFL
+129 KNNYL
-134 AAVFFENDHV
+134 AALSFWENEI
-144 GLALVDVSTGEFM
+144 GLALADVSTGEFL
-157 VASGKANQIEQMIQ
+157 VVSGKPSSIEAIIQ

-184 SDALASIHADR
+184 SAELAQLQAHR
-195 FYHHPLDDWAFRSDF
+195 YYHHPLDDWAFRTDF

-230 DDIPAIV
+230 EDVASIIACGIV
-237 AAGIILYYLE
+237 LYYLE
-247 ETRHPNVA
+247 ETRHPNLA
-255 HIHTLSKIH
+255 HLKGISKIH
-264 QFDYLAL
+264 PLDYLFL
-271 DRFSVRNLELLDGAQ
+271 DRFSIRNLELMENPQ
-286 SDGRS
+286 SEGRS
-291 FVEIMDATKTP
+291 FVEVLDATKTP
-302 MGARLLRKWTLFPL
+302 MGARMLRKWTLFPL
-316 KKVEDIEERQSI
+316 KDLEQIRFRHSI
-328 VSILMKRK
+328 VSSFIQHKKWSKQVSEILQEM
-336 KEAQKIS
+336 
-343 DLLKEL
+343 
-349 GDLERLVGKSATG
+349 GDLERLIGKSATG

-367 ELVQLS
+367 ELVQLKRS
-373 KSLALIQPIQELMV
+373 VELLPKVQKCLSEINGIEMKTLAN
-387 QIDDPAL
+387 
-394 LQLSSSLS
+394 QLTD
-402 LELALL
+402 
-408 QRLQSQLQPDAPA
+408 QSEFLHHLKTWLNEDAPA
-421 QLVKGNII
+421 QLVKG
-429 ASGVSK
+429 GVISNGISAE
-435 DLDELRNLANTG
+435 LDELRSLSNSG
-447 KDYLVQLQQKEVQR
+447 KDYLIQIQQREIQQ

-466 LKISFNNVFGYYLEV
+466 LKISFNSVFGYYLEV

-487 KVPVDWIRKQTLVNA
+487 KVPETWIRKQTLVNA

-518 GAQSKIET
+518 GAQSKIEVL
-526 IEFQLFQELVQYTN
+526 EARLFQELVQFVN
-540 SFIAPLQNNAKV
+540 QFIPALQQNAK
-552 LASLDVL
+552 AIATADVL

-564 IAQERKYSCPIV
+564 LSVERKYIQPTV
-576 DESYALE
+576 DESYELE
-583 IKNGRHPV
+583 IKGGRHPV
-591 IERFLPSGKD
+591 IERFLPHGKD

-607 FLDHE
+607 YLDHE

-635 LIVMMAQMGSFV
+635 LIVMMAQMGCFV
-647 PATSAKIG
+647 PATSAKLG
-655 IVDKIFTRVG
+655 IIDKIFTRVG
-665 ANDNQAFGE
+665 ASDNQAFGE

-726 ISKAKTLFATHYHE
+726 IHRAKTLFATHYHE

-751 KNFNVSVKEVGNQIV
+751 KNYNVSVKEVGNQIV
-766 FVRKLQKGGSEH
+766 FVRKLQRGGSEH

-784 AKLAGIPQTVVHRS
+784 AKLAGIPAEVVARSEDILRDLESHRS
-798 EEILQE
+798 QN
-804 LEAQRGQSGKKTIN
+804 GKRTVS
-818 KKSQEWQ
+818 KKSSEWQ
-825 MNLFQGGDPTMEEVR
+825 MNLFQTSDPQLEEIR
-840 KALES
+840 KALEQ

-864 QILKN
+864 QILK

>member
-1 VAKSVGKS
+1 MAKTPGKS

-17 YEEIKAQHPGTIL
+17 YEQIKSQHPGTIL

-40 FGTDAI
+40 FGEDAVL
-46 KAAEILGI
+46 AAEILGI

-84 IRAGQRV
+84 VRAGQRV

-113 LVTPGTSLSD
+113 LVTPGTSMSD
-123 NLLNHK
+123 NLLHHK
-129 RNNFL
+129 KNNYL
-134 AAVFFENDHV
+134 AAISFWDNEI
-144 GLALVDVSTGEFM
+144 GLALADVSTGEFL
-157 VASGKANQIEQMIQ
+157 VVSGKANTIEAIIQ

-184 SDALASIHADR
+184 SAELAQLQAHR
-195 FYHHPLDDWAFRSDF
+195 FYHHPLDDWAFRTDF
-210 TYERLTRHFQTQS
+210 TYERCTRHFQTQS

-230 DDIPAIV
+230 DDV
-237 AAGIILYYLE
+237 ASIIASGIILYYLE
-247 ETRHPNVA
+247 ETRHPNLS
-255 HIHTLSKIH
+255 HLKGISKI
-264 QFDYLAL
+264 QPLDYLFL
-271 DRFSVRNLELLDGAQ
+271 DRFSIRNLELMENSQ
-286 SDGRS
+286 SEGRS
-291 FVEIMDATKTP
+291 FVEILDATKTP
-302 MGARLLRKWTLFPL
+302 MGARLLRRWTLFPL
-316 KKVEDIEERQSI
+316 KDVEKIRFRHAI
-328 VSILMKRK
+328 VGSFLQHK
-336 KEAQKIS
+336 KIAHQIS
-343 DLLKEL
+343 DILKEI
-349 GDLERLVGKSATG
+349 GDLERLIGKSATG

-367 ELVQLS
+367 ELVQLK
-373 KSLALIQPIQELMV
+373 KSIGLIPKLQK
-387 QIDDPAL
+387 AL
-394 LQLSSSLS
+394 LETGSEEIKTLAHQLEDLS
-402 LELALL
+402 ELFQHLHQGL
-408 QRLQSQLQPDAPA
+408 NEDAPA
-421 QLVKGNII
+421 QLTKGNVMATGI
-429 ASGVSK
+429 SQE
-435 DLDELRNLANTG
+435 LDELRGLSNSG
-447 KDYLVQLQQKEVQR
+447 KDYLIQIQQREIQQ

-487 KVPVDWIRKQTLVNA
+487 KVPETWIRKQTLVNA

-518 GAQSKIET
+518 GAQSKIEVL
-526 IEFQLFQELVQYTN
+526 EAQLFQELLQFVN
-540 SFIAPLQNNAKV
+540 RFIQPLQQTAKV
-552 LASLDVL
+552 IASTDVL

-564 IAQERKYSCPIV
+564 ISGERKYSLPQV
-576 DESYALE
+576 DESYDLE
-583 IKNGRHPV
+583 IKGGRHPV
-591 IERFLPSGKD
+591 IERFLPHGKD

-607 FLDHE
+607 SLDHQY
-612 TQQIMII
+612 QQIMII

-635 LIVMMAQMGSFV
+635 LIVMMAQMGCYV
-647 PATSAKIG
+647 PAQSAKIG
-655 IVDKIFTRVG
+655 IIDKIFTRVG
-665 ANDNQAFGE
+665 ASDNQAFGE

-726 ISKAKTLFATHYHE
+726 IHRAKTLFATHYHE
-740 LNEMEGQFERI
+740 LNEMEAQFERI

-784 AKLAGIPQTVVHRS
+784 AKLAGIPAEVVHRS
-798 EEILQE
+798 EEILQD
-804 LEAQRGQSGKKTIN
+804 LEKNRSQNGKRPAL
-818 KKSQEWQ
+818 KKSGEWQ
-825 MNLFQGGDPTMEEVR
+825 MNLFQTSDPQLEEIK

-864 QILKN
+864 QILK

>member
-1 VAKSVGKS
+1 
-9 GKTPLMEQ
+9 MEQ
-17 YEEIKAQHPGTIL
+17 YEQIKSQHPGTIL

-40 FGTDAI
+40 FGEDAI
-46 KAAEILGI
+46 LAAEILGI

-84 IRAGQRV
+84 VRAGQRV

-113 LVTPGTSLSD
+113 LVTPGTSMSD
-123 NLLNHK
+123 NLLHHK
-129 RNNFL
+129 KNNYL
-134 AAVFFENDHV
+134 AAISFWDNEI
-144 GLALVDVSTGEFM
+144 GLALADVSTGEFL
-157 VASGKANQIEQMIQ
+157 VVSGKANTIEAIIQ

-184 SDALASIHADR
+184 SAELAQLQAHR
-195 FYHHPLDDWAFRSDF
+195 FYHHPLDDWAFRIDF
-210 TYERLTRHFQTQS
+210 TYERCTRHFQTQS
-223 LKGFGIE
+223 LKGFGI
-230 DDIPAIV
+230 DDDV
-237 AAGIILYYLE
+237 ASIIASGIILYYLE
-247 ETRHPNVA
+247 ETRHPNLS
-255 HIHTLSKIH
+255 HLKGISKI
-264 QFDYLAL
+264 QPLDYLFL
-271 DRFSVRNLELLDGAQ
+271 DRFSIRNLELMENSQ
-286 SDGRS
+286 SEGRS
-291 FVEIMDATKTP
+291 FVEILDATKTP
-302 MGARLLRKWTLFPL
+302 MGARLLRRWTLFPL
-316 KKVEDIEERQSI
+316 KDVEKIRFRHAI
-328 VSILMKRK
+328 VGSFLQHK
-336 KEAQKIS
+336 KIAHQIS
-343 DLLKEL
+343 DILKEI
-349 GDLERLVGKSATG
+349 GDLERLIGKSATG

-367 ELVQLS
+367 ELVQLK
-373 KSLALIQPIQELMV
+373 KSIGLIPKLQK
-387 QIDDPAL
+387 AL
-394 LQLSSSLS
+394 LETSSEEIKTLAHQLEDLS
-402 LELALL
+402 ELFQHLHQGL
-408 QRLQSQLQPDAPA
+408 NEDAPA
-421 QLVKGNII
+421 QLTKGNVMATGI
-429 ASGVSK
+429 SQE
-435 DLDELRNLANTG
+435 LDELRGLSNSG
-447 KDYLVQLQQKEVQR
+447 KDYLIQIQQREIQQ

-487 KVPVDWIRKQTLVNA
+487 KVPETWIRKQTLVNA

-518 GAQSKIET
+518 GAQSKIEVL
-526 IEFQLFQELVQYTN
+526 EAQLFQELLQFVN
-540 SFIAPLQNNAKV
+540 RFIQPLQQTAKV
-552 LASLDVL
+552 IASTDVL

-564 IAQERKYSCPIV
+564 ISGERKYSLPQV
-576 DESYALE
+576 DESYDLE
-583 IKNGRHPV
+583 IKGGRHPV
-591 IERFLPSGKD
+591 IERFLPHGKD

-607 FLDHE
+607 SLDHQY
-612 TQQIMII
+612 QQIMII

-635 LIVMMAQMGSFV
+635 LIVMMAQMGCYV
-647 PATSAKIG
+647 PAQSAKIG
-655 IVDKIFTRVG
+655 IIDKIFTRVG
-665 ANDNQAFGE
+665 ASDNQAFGE

-726 ISKAKTLFATHYHE
+726 IHRAKTLFATHYHE
-740 LNEMEGQFERI
+740 LNEMEAQFERI

-784 AKLAGIPQTVVHRS
+784 AKLAGIPAEVVHRS
-798 EEILQE
+798 EEILQD
-804 LEAQRGQSGKKTIN
+804 LEKNRSQNGKRPAL
-818 KKSQEWQ
+818 KKSGEWQ
-825 MNLFQGGDPTMEEVR
+825 MNLFQTSDPQLEEIK

-864 QILKN
+864 QILK

>member
-1 VAKSVGKS
+1 
-9 GKTPLMEQ
+9 MEQ
-17 YEEIKAQHPGTIL
+17 YEQIKSQHPGTIL

-40 FGTDAI
+40 FGEDAVL
-46 KAAEILGI
+46 AAEILGI

-84 IRAGQRV
+84 VRAGQRV

-123 NLLNHK
+123 QLLHYK
-129 RNNFL
+129 KNNYLAVLSFL
-134 AAVFFENDHV
+134 ENEI
-144 GLALVDVSTGEFM
+144 GLALADVSTGEFM
-157 VASGKANQIEQMIQ
+157 VVSGKPSTIEAIIQ

-184 SDALASIHADR
+184 SAELAQLQAHR
-195 FYHHPLDDWAFRSDF
+195 FYHHPLDDWAFRTDF

-230 DDIPAIV
+230 EDV
-237 AAGIILYYLE
+237 ASIIACGIILYYLE
-247 ETRHPNVA
+247 ETRHPNLA
-255 HIHTLSKIH
+255 HLKGISKIH
-264 QFDYLAL
+264 PLDYLFL
-271 DRFSVRNLELLDGAQ
+271 DRFSIRNLELMENPQ
-286 SDGRS
+286 SEGRS
-291 FVEIMDATKTP
+291 FVEVLDATKTP

-316 KKVEDIEERQSI
+316 KDLEQIRFRHSI
-328 VSILMKRK
+328 VSSFIQHKKWAKQTSEILQEM
-336 KEAQKIS
+336 
-343 DLLKEL
+343 
-349 GDLERLVGKSATG
+349 GDLERLIGKSATG

-367 ELVQLS
+367 ELVQLKRS
-373 KSLALIQPIQELMV
+373 VELLPRVKKSLSEING
-387 QIDDPAL
+387 
-394 LQLSSSLS
+394 
-402 LELALL
+402 LEVANLG
-408 QRLQSQLQPDAPA
+408 SQLTDQTEFLQHLKTWLNEDAPA
-421 QLVKGNII
+421 QLVKGGVI
-429 ASGVSK
+429 AKGISSE
-435 DLDELRNLANTG
+435 LDELRGLSNSG
-447 KDYLVQLQQKEVQR
+447 KDYLIQIQQREIQQ

-487 KVPVDWIRKQTLVNA
+487 KVPETWIRKQTLVNA

-518 GAQSKIET
+518 GAQSKIEVL
-526 IEFQLFQELVQYTN
+526 EARLFQELIQFVNQ
-540 SFIAPLQNNAKV
+540 FIPVLQQNAKV
-552 LASLDVL
+552 IATADVL

-564 IAQERKYSCPIV
+564 LSVDRKYIQPSV
-576 DESYALE
+576 DESYDLE
-583 IKNGRHPV
+583 IKGGRHPV
-591 IERFLPSGKD
+591 IERFLPHGKD

-635 LIVMMAQMGSFV
+635 LIVMMAQMGCFV
-647 PATSAKIG
+647 PATSAKLGVI
-655 IVDKIFTRVG
+655 DKIFTRVG
-665 ANDNQAFGE
+665 ASDNQAFGE

-726 ISKAKTLFATHYHE
+726 IHRAKTLFATHYHE

-751 KNFNVSVKEVGNQIV
+751 KNYNVSVKEVGNQIV

-784 AKLAGIPQTVVHRS
+784 AKLAGIPAEVVARSEDILRDLESHRS
-798 EEILQE
+798 QN
-804 LEAQRGQSGKKTIN
+804 GKRTVS
-818 KKSQEWQ
+818 KKSSEWQ
-825 MNLFQGGDPTMEEVR
+825 MNLFQTSDPQLEEIR
-840 KALES
+840 KALEQ

-864 QILKN
+864 QILK

>member
-1 VAKSVGKS
+1 
-9 GKTPLMEQ
+9 MEQ
-17 YEEIKAQHPGTIL
+17 YEQIKSQHPGTIL

-40 FGTDAI
+40 FGEDAI
-46 KAAEILGI
+46 LAADILGI

-84 IRAGQRV
+84 VRAGQRV

-123 NLLNHK
+123 NLLHHK
-129 RNNFL
+129 KNNYL
-134 AAVFFENDHV
+134 AALSFWENEI
-144 GLALVDVSTGEFM
+144 GLALADVSTGEFM
-157 VASGKANQIEQMIQ
+157 VVSGKPSSIEAIIQ

-184 SDALASIHADR
+184 SAELAQLQAHR
-195 FYHHPLDDWAFRSDF
+195 YYHHPLDDWAFRTDF

-230 DDIPAIV
+230 EDVASIIACGIV
-237 AAGIILYYLE
+237 LYYLE
-247 ETRHPNVA
+247 ETRHPNLG
-255 HIHTLSKIH
+255 HLKGISKIH
-264 QFDYLAL
+264 PLDYLFL
-271 DRFSVRNLELLDGAQ
+271 DRFSIRNLELMENPQ
-286 SDGRS
+286 SEGRS
-291 FVEIMDATKTP
+291 FVEVLDATKTP
-302 MGARLLRKWTLFPL
+302 MGARMLRKWTLFPL
-316 KKVEDIEERQSI
+316 KDLEQIRLRHSI
-328 VSILMKRK
+328 VSSFIQHKKWSKQVSEILQEM
-336 KEAQKIS
+336 
-343 DLLKEL
+343 
-349 GDLERLVGKSATG
+349 GDLERLIGKSATG

-367 ELVQLS
+367 ELVQLKRS
-373 KSLALIQPIQELMV
+373 VELLPKVQKCLSEINGIEMKTLAN
-387 QIDDPAL
+387 
-394 LQLSSSLS
+394 QLTD
-402 LELALL
+402 
-408 QRLQSQLQPDAPA
+408 QSEFLHHLKTWLNEDAPA
-421 QLVKGNII
+421 QLVKG
-429 ASGVSK
+429 GVISNGISAE
-435 DLDELRNLANTG
+435 LDELRSLSNSG
-447 KDYLVQLQQKEVQR
+447 KDYLIQIQQREIQQ

-466 LKISFNNVFGYYLEV
+466 LKISFNSVFGYYLEV

-487 KVPVDWIRKQTLVNA
+487 KVPETWIRKQTLVNA

-518 GAQSKIET
+518 GAQSKIEVL
-526 IEFQLFQELVQYTN
+526 EARLFQELVQFVN
-540 SFIAPLQNNAKV
+540 QFIPALQQNAK
-552 LASLDVL
+552 AIATADVL

-564 IAQERKYSCPIV
+564 LSVERKYIQPTV
-576 DESYALE
+576 DESYELE
-583 IKNGRHPV
+583 IKGGRHPV
-591 IERFLPSGKD
+591 IERFLPHGKD

-607 FLDHE
+607 YLDHE

-635 LIVMMAQMGSFV
+635 LIVMMAQMGCFV
-647 PATSAKIG
+647 PATSAKLG
-655 IVDKIFTRVG
+655 IIDKIFTRVG
-665 ANDNQAFGE
+665 ASDNQAFGE

-726 ISKAKTLFATHYHE
+726 IHRAKTLFATHYHE

-751 KNFNVSVKEVGNQIV
+751 KNYNVSVKEVGNQIV
-766 FVRKLQKGGSEH
+766 FVRKLQRGGSEH

-784 AKLAGIPQTVVHRS
+784 AKLAGIPAEVVARSEDILRDLESHRS
-798 EEILQE
+798 QN
-804 LEAQRGQSGKKTIN
+804 GKRTVS
-818 KKSQEWQ
+818 KKSSEWQ
-825 MNLFQGGDPTMEEVR
+825 MNLFQTSDPQLEEIR
-840 KALES
+840 KALEL

-864 QILKN
+864 QILK

>member
-1 VAKSVGKS
+1 VAKSPGKS

-17 YEEIKAQHPGTIL
+17 YEQIKSQHPGTIL

-40 FGTDAI
+40 FGEDAI
-46 KAAEILGI
+46 LAADILGI

-84 IRAGQRV
+84 VRAGQRV

-123 NLLNHK
+123 HLLHHK
-129 RNNFL
+129 KNNYL
-134 AAVFFENDHV
+134 AALSFWENEI
-144 GLALVDVSTGEFM
+144 GLALADVSTGEFM
-157 VASGKANQIEQMIQ
+157 VVSGKPSTIEAIIQ

-184 SDALASIHADR
+184 SAELTQLQAHR

-230 DDIPAIV
+230 EDVASIIACGIV
-237 AAGIILYYLE
+237 LYYLE
-247 ETRHPNVA
+247 ETRHPNLA
-255 HIHTLSKIH
+255 HLKGISKIH
-264 QFDYLAL
+264 PLDYLFL
-271 DRFSVRNLELLDGAQ
+271 DRFSIRNLELMENPT
-286 SDGRS
+286 SEGRS
-291 FVEIMDATKTP
+291 FVEVLDATKTP
-302 MGARLLRKWTLFPL
+302 MGARMLRKWTLFPL
-316 KKVEDIEERQSI
+316 KDLEQIQFRHSI
-328 VSILMKRK
+328 VSSFIQHKKWTKQISEILQEM
-336 KEAQKIS
+336 
-343 DLLKEL
+343 
-349 GDLERLVGKSATG
+349 GDLERLIGKSATG

-367 ELVQLS
+367 ELVQLKRS
-373 KSLALIQPIQELMV
+373 VELLPKVQRCLSEINGIEVKTLA
-387 QIDDPAL
+387 
-394 LQLSSSLS
+394 
-402 LELALL
+402 
-408 QRLQSQLQPDAPA
+408 SQLTDQSEFLQHLQIWLNEDAPA
-421 QLVKGNII
+421 QLVKG
-429 ASGVSK
+429 GVISK
-435 DLDELRNLANTG
+435 GISAELDELRSLSNSG
-447 KDYLVQLQQKEVQR
+447 KDYLIQIQQREIQQ

-466 LKISFNNVFGYYLEV
+466 LKISFNSVFGYYLEV

-487 KVPVDWIRKQTLVNA
+487 KVPETWIRKQTLVNA

-518 GAQSKIET
+518 GAQSKIEVL
-526 IEFQLFQELVQYTN
+526 EARLFQELVQFVN
-540 SFIAPLQNNAKV
+540 QFIPTLQQNAKAI
-552 LASLDVL
+552 ASADVL

-564 IAQERKYSCPIV
+564 ISVERKYVQPTV
-576 DESYALE
+576 DESYELE
-583 IKNGRHPV
+583 IKGGRHPV
-591 IERFLPSGKD
+591 IERFLPHGKD

-607 FLDHE
+607 HLDHE

-635 LIVMMAQMGSFV
+635 LIVMMAQMGCFV
-647 PATSAKIG
+647 PATSAKLG
-655 IVDKIFTRVG
+655 IIDKIFTRVG
-665 ANDNQAFGE
+665 ASDNQAFGE

-726 ISKAKTLFATHYHE
+726 IHRAKTLFATHYHE

-751 KNFNVSVKEVGNQIV
+751 KNYNVSVKEVGNQIV

-784 AKLAGIPQTVVHRS
+784 AKLAGIPAEVVSRSEAILKELESHRS
-798 EEILQE
+798 Q
-804 LEAQRGQSGKKTIN
+804 GGKKTIS
-818 KKSQEWQ
+818 KKSPEWQ
-825 MNLFQGGDPTMEEVR
+825 MNLFQTSDPQLEEVR
-840 KALES
+840 KALEQ

-864 QILKN
+864 QILK

>member
-1 VAKSVGKS
+1 
-9 GKTPLMEQ
+9 MEQ

-40 FGTDAI
+40 FGEDAI
-46 KAAEILGI
+46 QAAEILGI

-84 IRAGQRV
+84 VRAGQRV

-104 TIVKRGVTE
+104 SIVKRGVTE

-123 NLLNHK
+123 QLLQHK
-129 RNNFL
+129 KNNYL
-134 AAVFFENDHV
+134 AALSFWENEV
-144 GLALVDVSTGEFM
+144 GLALADVSTGEFM
-157 VASGKANQIEQMIQ
+157 VVSGKAATIEAVLQ

-184 SDALASIHADR
+184 TNELAQLQANR

-230 DDIPAIV
+230 EDVASIIACGIV
-237 AAGIILYYLE
+237 LYYLE
-247 ETRHPNVA
+247 ETRHPNLA
-255 HIHTLSKIH
+255 HLKGISKIH
-264 QFDYLAL
+264 PLDYLFL
-271 DRFSVRNLELLDGAQ
+271 DRFSIRNLELMENSQA
-286 SDGRS
+286 DGRS
-291 FVEIMDATKTP
+291 FVEVLDGTKTP

-316 KKVEDIEERQSI
+316 KNVEQIRFRHAL
-328 VSILMKRK
+328 VSALLQNKKTSKSLAEILQ
-336 KEAQKIS
+336 EI
-343 DLLKEL
+343 
-349 GDLERLVGKSATG
+349 GDLERLIGKSATG

-367 ELVQLS
+367 ELVQLR
-373 KSLALIQPIQELMV
+373 KSVDLFPRFQKLLSEINTTEVQTLANDLADV
-387 QIDDPAL
+387 
-394 LQLSSSLS
+394 S
-402 LELALL
+402 ELAHHLKSWL
-408 QRLQSQLQPDAPA
+408 NEDAPA
-421 QLVKGNII
+421 QLIKGGVI
-429 ASGVSK
+429 ATGKSAA
-435 DLDELRNLANTG
+435 LDELRGLSSSG
-447 KDYLVQLQQKEVQR
+447 KDYLIQIQQREIQQ

-466 LKISFNNVFGYYLEV
+466 LKISFNSVFGYYLEV

-487 KVPVDWIRKQTLVNA
+487 KVPETWIRKQTLVNA

-518 GAQSKIET
+518 GAQSKIE
-526 IEFQLFQELVQYTN
+526 QLEAQLYQELVQYVN
-540 SFIAPLQNNAKV
+540 QFISVLQQNAKV
-552 LASLDVL
+552 IATLDVL

-564 IAQERKYSCPIV
+564 ISLERKYVQPTV
-576 DESYALE
+576 DESYELE
-583 IKNGRHPV
+583 IKGGRHPV
-591 IERFLPSGKD
+591 IERFLPHGKD

-635 LIVMMAQMGSFV
+635 LIVMMAQMGCFV
-647 PATSAKIG
+647 PAASAKIG
-655 IVDKIFTRVG
+655 IIDKIFTRVG

-674 STFMVEMNETAAI
+674 STFMVEMNETSAI

-726 ISKAKTLFATHYHE
+726 IHRAKTLFATHYHE

-751 KNFNVSVKEVGNQIV
+751 KNYNVSVKEVGNQIV

-784 AKLAGIPQTVVHRS
+784 AKLAGIPAEVVSRS
-798 EEILQE
+798 EEILRD
-804 LEAQRGQSGKKTIN
+804 LESNRSQNGKRSVS
-818 KKSQEWQ
+818 KKSSEWQ
-825 MNLFQGGDPTMEEVR
+825 MNLFQTSDPQLEEVR
-840 KALES
+840 KALQQ

-853 MDALFTLHQLK
+853 MDALFILHQLK
-864 QILKN
+864 QILK